1 MIVPK
6 IFPSDIIAAQSTR
19 THEGYDSKND
29 EGERSQFLT
38 TLGIT
43 PDKLT
48 SSKQVHGNKV
58 LKAES
63 PQRADGYDAIIT
75 NQNDLFVMVAT
86 ADCTPILIYD
96 QKNKAVA
103 AIHAGWRG
111 TVLKIVSETLKAMK
125 FHYGTE
131 GKDCLAF
138 IGACIGKKQF
148 EVGEEVAVQ
157 FNEDVKYFDPS
168 KQKYFVDLKKANF
181 NQLVDFGVLPEH
193 IEISDCCTIEDNDK
207 FYSYRKEKGKT
218 GRMYS
223 VIGLRSRQ

>member
-1 MIVPK
+1 
-6 IFPSDIIAAQSTR
+6 
-19 THEGYDSKND
+19 
-29 EGERSQFLT
+29 
-38 TLGIT
+38 
-43 PDKLT
+43 
-48 SSKQVHGNKV
+48 
-58 LKAES
+58 
-63 PQRADGYDAIIT
+63 
-75 NQNDLFVMVAT
+75 
-86 ADCTPILIYD
+86 
-96 QKNKAVA
+96 
-103 AIHAGWRG
+103 
-111 TVLKIVSETLKAMK
+111 MK

-157 FNEDVKYFDPS
+157 FNEGVKCFDPS